1 MVSDKI
7 KSILKQENVKISELA
22 TYMNM
27 KPQSLANKFSRDSW
41 SVQDLIS
48 VLDFLG
54 YQLIMQ
60 SKPDNQIILTMDDA
74 KK

>member
-1 MVSDKI
+1 MVSGKI

-22 TYMNM
+22 THMGM
-27 KPQSLANKFSRDSW
+27 KPQSLANKFARDSW

-48 VLDFLG
+48 ALDFLG

-60 SKPDNQIILTMDDA
+60 SKPDNQIIFTMDDVN
-74 KK
+74 K